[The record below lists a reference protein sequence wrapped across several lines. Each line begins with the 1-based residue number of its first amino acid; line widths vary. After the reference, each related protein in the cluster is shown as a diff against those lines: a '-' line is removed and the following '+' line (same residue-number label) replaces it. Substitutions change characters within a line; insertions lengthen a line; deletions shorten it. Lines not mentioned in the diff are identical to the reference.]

1 MDPPG
6 GNEHQCQGAH
16 VNTEARSTAGGTCL
30 TGKGEFSSSPRLLFL
45 KSSLG
50 KGGEGVGD
58 KEGKEDRK
66 HQVPHLPANT
76 QTRSVRGG
84 KGRRCVIGTC
94 SCGTCYC
101 EACGRRYRAVA
112 GLQVLGNAT
121 VRTQLVAEGCAEL
134 RELLLGGG
142 GGQQFSGR
150 PHATE
155 AGLR

>member
-76 QTRSVRGG
+76 QTRSVREV
-84 KGRRCVIGTC
+84 KGEDALLVLV
-94 SCGTCYC
+94 
-101 EACGRRYRAVA
+101 AVA
-112 GLQVLGNAT
+112 PVTVKPVGGAIELWLGC
-121 VRTQLVAEGCAEL
+121 RS
-134 RELLLGGG
+134 LGM
-142 GGQQFSGR
+142 
-150 PHATE
+150 P
-155 AGLR
+155 L